1 VSGTAAEPLRI
12 SVVIPSYNS
21 GPQVARLLRCLGL
34 CALDPGDSLEVV
46 VVDDG
51 SADDTAERLAA
62 LDLPFPLVN
71 LFLPRTSGSSRA
83 MARNAGI
90 GKATGDLVVLAD
102 ADQIVG
108 PAFVAA
114 HARFHRLRH
123 DLVVA
128 GPRGD
133 LADGPIDVE
142 RLAREFTFDA
152 MPAVLGW
159 DGRDRVMDVFSENFN
174 NLATCWHYAFS
185 CNLSVR
191 REHLLAV
198 GGFDDGFRGWGLEDS
213 ELGYRL
219 RRRGLAFA
227 FQRDA
232 VSFQVRREGGVIP
245 DLFVEWRANLE
256 HFVQRHGG
264 VADVAIQQVMC
275 RAFDPADRSL
285 SWLQCAE
292 RMEYAAR
299 GLAGR
304 VPGPE
309 AYCWV
314 EADDASASDMLAG
327 LPQLAA
333 ERDLVVVDESAQAVL
348 AGPVQCITTPREL
361 VYVHRP
367 SPERRQRML
376 ERYRPA

>member
-1 VSGTAAEPLRI
+1 MTGTAEESLRI
-12 SVVIPSYNS
+12 SVVIPSYNA
-21 GPQVARLLRCLGL
+21 GPQVARLLRCLAL
-34 CALDPGDSLEVV
+34 CELDPGDSLEVV

-51 SADDTAERLAA
+51 STDDTAARLAGM
-62 LDLPFPLVN
+62 DLPFPLVN
-71 LFLPRTSGSSRA
+71 LFLPRTSGSGRA
-83 MARNAGI
+83 VARNAGI
-90 GKATGDLVVLAD
+90 GKASGDLVLLAD

-108 PAFVAA
+108 PGFIAA
-114 HARFHRLRH
+114 HARFHRLRT

-133 LADGPIDVE
+133 LADGPVDDE

-152 MPAVLGW
+152 MPAVVGW
-159 DGRDRVMDVFSENFN
+159 DGRDRLMTVFSENLN
-174 NLATCWHYAFS
+174 NLATCWHYAFT

-198 GGFDDGFRGWGLEDS
+198 GGFDEGFRGWGLEDS

-232 VSFQVRREGGVIP
+232 VSFQTRRDVTP
-245 DLFVEWRANLE
+245 DVFKEWRVNLD
-256 HFVQRHGG
+256 HFVSRHGG
-264 VADVAIQQVMC
+264 AADVAIQQVIC

-285 SWLQCAE
+285 DWLDCVV

-299 GLAGR
+299 GLDGR
-304 VPGPE
+304 LPE
-309 AYCWV
+309 PFAYQWV
-314 EADDASASDMLAG
+314 EADDATAAEVLAG

-333 ERDLVVVDESAQAVL
+333 EQDLVVVDDSAEAVL

-361 VYVHRP
+361 LYVHRP
-367 SPERRQRML
+367 SADTRQRML

>member
-1 VSGTAAEPLRI
+1 MTDTTAEPLRI
-12 SVVIPSYNS
+12 SVVIPSYNA
-21 GPQVARLLRCLGL
+21 GPQVTRLLRCLAL
-34 CALDPGDSLEVV
+34 CELDPGDSIEAV

-51 SADDTAERLAA
+51 SHDDTAERLAA
-62 LDLPFPLVN
+62 LELPFPLVN
-71 LFLPRTSGSSRA
+71 LFLPRTSASSRA
-83 MARNAGI
+83 VARNAGI
-90 GKATGDLVVLAD
+90 GKASGDVVLMAD
-102 ADQIVG
+102 ADQIVT

-114 HARFHRLRH
+114 HARYHRLRG

-133 LADGPIDVE
+133 LADGPVDEE

-159 DGRDRVMDVFSENFN
+159 DGRDQVMELFSENFN

-191 REHLLAV
+191 REHLLAI
-198 GGFDDGFRGWGLEDS
+198 GGFDEGFRGWGLEDS

-232 VSFQVRREGGVIP
+232 VSFQTRREGGITP
-245 DLFVEWRANLE
+245 DLFVEWRVNLE
-256 HFVQRHGG
+256 HFVRRHRGA
-264 VADVAIQQVMC
+264 ADAAIQQVIC
-275 RAFDPADRSL
+275 RAIDPADRSL
-285 SWLQCAE
+285 NWLECME

-299 GLAGR
+299 GLDGR
-304 VPGPE
+304 VPAPV
-309 AYCWV
+309 AYRWI
-314 EADDASASDMLAG
+314 EADDVSAAEVLAQVR
-327 LPQLAA
+327 QLAA
-333 ERDLVVVDESAQAVL
+333 EQDLVVVDNSVDAVL

-361 VYVHRP
+361 LYVHRP
-367 SPERRQRML
+367 SPDIRGQML